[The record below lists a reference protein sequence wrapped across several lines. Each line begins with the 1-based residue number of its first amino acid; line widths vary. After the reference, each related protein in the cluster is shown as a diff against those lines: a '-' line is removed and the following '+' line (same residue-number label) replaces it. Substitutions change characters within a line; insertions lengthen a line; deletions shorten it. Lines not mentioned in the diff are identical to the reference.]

1 LAKNRNKRIHC
12 FKSLFIS
19 VHLCSSLVEFDFQN
33 TFLGFIMLSPRVQKI
48 VESVADLRPMPS
60 NVTRILSEIEKRDIT
75 IDGLVGLIGLDQAL
89 TALVLQMSNSVSLGY
104 SRTCSTLYEAIML
117 IGLGRLKTILLTSSA
132 TGIMKRGL
140 SGYRLGAGELWHH
153 SLVTGV
159 ASEWLAQT
167 LHYPNPEE
175 AYVSG
180 LLHDIGKLLLDQ
192 VVFRNYN
199 MIIDSVQKYK
209 MPLWQ
214 VEEKLIGIDHAVV
227 GGLVAEHWNFPVVLV
242 DAIRFHHV
250 PSFAR
255 INQRLPAIVNLANSF
270 AEDYQLTGSALL
282 SFDIHPE
289 ALNILKINS
298 VDVEELKFKMK
309 NSGVFPTLSKSE
321 QKI

>member
-1 LAKNRNKRIHC
+1 
-12 FKSLFIS
+12 
-19 VHLCSSLVEFDFQN
+19 
-33 TFLGFIMLSPRVQKI
+33 MLSQRVQTI
-48 VESVADLRPMPS
+48 VQSVASLRPMPS
-60 NVTRILSEIEKRDIT
+60 NVSRILSEIEKQNVT
-75 IDGLVGLIGLDQAL
+75 IDGLAGLIGLDQAL

-117 IGLGRLKTILLTSSA
+117 IGLGRLRTILLTSSA
-132 TGIMKRGL
+132 TGMMKRSL
-140 SGYRLGAGELWHH
+140 SGYRQGAGELWHH

-159 ASEWLAQT
+159 ISEWLAQA

-175 AYVSG
+175 AYISG

-192 VVFRNYN
+192 VVLNNYN
-199 MIIDSVQKYK
+199 TIVDYVQKYR

-214 VEEKLIGIDHAVV
+214 VEEKLIGIDHARV
-227 GGLVAEHWNFPVVLV
+227 GGLIAEHWNYPVILV

-270 AEDYQLTGSALL
+270 SEDYQLAGSALL

-289 ALNILKINS
+289 SLHILKINA
-298 VDVEELKFKMK
+298 VDVEKLKIKIK
-309 NSGVFPTLSKSE
+309 DSGVFPDPPKNGQT
-321 QKI
+321 I